1 MCGGQSKAC
10 TPYQSVRG
18 TSLRPPYEAATQP
31 PPPCLRGARVVPY
44 LQRRARS
51 RRRGII
57 MKRIVAA
64 LLLASAC
71 GSVAKAQDTIRVGW
85 TIPAEESKYWM
96 MRRPEKFPNL
106 GKGYKIEWSQFQ
118 GTSPMTQALI
128 AGALD
133 CATQGVLPIAQSM
146 DKGTLATY
154 VIAQHVG
161 EKPGSFSVYWA
172 VKDDSPIKKVEDL
185 KGKTVGISIIGGGTQ
200 GPFNLMLKRHGL
212 DPDKDIKLV
221 EVSFSLSEDAL
232 RQDRVDAVNMNQ
244 PFAARAEAKGGIRK
258 LFALE
263 EAVPNIVHI
272 VEACRKDFVDKNPEL
287 VKQYVKDITAGLKM
301 ALANR
306 EETMKVVSEITKA
319 PVAVLDTY
327 LLKSND
333 FAREPGAAPNYAA
346 IQAMFDVYTNEK
358 MIEKK
363 LDAGA
368 LKKEGIVAPLE
379 GPCSPHRAKRN
390 AGSRITLRSIR
401 ATQRRLRPHHRP
413 FVRHRARVRLTHT
426 LRVFR
431 QQPRGMPR
439 LRRDPRGPA
448 A

>member
-1 MCGGQSKAC
+1 
-10 TPYQSVRG
+10 
-18 TSLRPPYEAATQP
+18 
-31 PPPCLRGARVVPY
+31 
-44 LQRRARS
+44 
-51 RRRGII
+51 

-71 GSVAKAQDTIRVGW
+71 ASVAKAQDTIRVGW
-85 TIPAEESKYWM
+85 TIPAKESKYWM

-106 GKGYKIEWSQFQ
+106 GKGYKVEWSQFQ

-154 VIAQHVG
+154 IIAQHVG

-172 VKDDSPIKKVEDL
+172 VKDDSAIKKVEDL

-200 GPFNLMLKRHGL
+200 GPFNLMLKRHGI

-232 RQDRVDAVNMNQ
+232 RAGRVDSTNMNQ

-287 VKQYVKDITAGLKM
+287 VKQYVTDITAALKM

-306 EETMKVVSEITKA
+306 DETMKVVSEITKA
-319 PVAVLDTY
+319 PIPVLDTY
-327 LLKSND
+327 LLKGND
-333 FAREPGAAPNYAA
+333 FAREPGAAPNFAG
-346 IQAMFDVYTNEK
+346 IQAMYDVYTNEK
-358 MIEKK
+358 MLSKK
-363 LDAGA
+363 LDAMQ
-368 LKKEGIVAPLE
+368 LKHPSIVAPIE
-379 GPCSPHRAKRN
+379 
-390 AGSRITLRSIR
+390 
-401 ATQRRLRPHHRP
+401 
-413 FVRHRARVRLTHT
+413 
-426 LRVFR
+426 
-431 QQPRGMPR
+431 
-439 LRRDPRGPA
+439 
-448 A
+448 

>member
-1 MCGGQSKAC
+1 MN
-10 TPYQSVRG
+10 
-18 TSLRPPYEAATQP
+18 
-31 PPPCLRGARVVPY
+31 
-44 LQRRARS
+44 
-51 RRRGII
+51 
-57 MKRIVAA
+57 RIVVASLLTAGA
-64 LLLASAC
+64 LV
-71 GSVAKAQDTIRVGW
+71 SVAKAQDAPTIRVGW

-106 GKGYKIEWSQFQ
+106 GKGYKVEWSQFQ

-185 KGKTVGISIIGGGTQ
+185 RGKTVGISIIGGGTQ
-200 GPFNLMLKRHGL
+200 GPFNLMLKRHGI

-232 RQDRVDAVNMNQ
+232 RAGRVDSTNMNQ

-287 VKQYVKDITAGLKM
+287 VKQYVKDITAALKM

-306 EETMKVVSEITKA
+306 DETMKVVSEITKA
-319 PVAVLDTY
+319 PIPVLDTY
-327 LLKSND
+327 LLKGND
-333 FAREPGAAPNYAA
+333 FAREPGAAPNFAG

-358 MIEKK
+358 MLSKK
-363 LDAGA
+363 LDAMQ
-368 LKKEGIVAPLE
+368 LKHPSIVAPIE
-379 GPCSPHRAKRN
+379 
-390 AGSRITLRSIR
+390 
-401 ATQRRLRPHHRP
+401 
-413 FVRHRARVRLTHT
+413 
-426 LRVFR
+426 
-431 QQPRGMPR
+431 
-439 LRRDPRGPA
+439 
-448 A
+448 

>member
-1 MCGGQSKAC
+1 MN
-10 TPYQSVRG
+10 
-18 TSLRPPYEAATQP
+18 
-31 PPPCLRGARVVPY
+31 
-44 LQRRARS
+44 
-51 RRRGII
+51 
-57 MKRIVAA
+57 RIVVAS
-64 LLLASAC
+64 LLAASALV
-71 GSVAKAQDTIRVGW
+71 SVARAQEPPTIRVGW

-96 MRRPEKFPNL
+96 MRRPDKFPNL

-118 GTSPMTQALI
+118 GTTPMTQALI

-146 DKGTLATY
+146 DKGTLAVY

-172 VKDDSPIKKVEDL
+172 VKDDSPIRKVEDL

-200 GPFNLMLKRHGL
+200 GPFNLMLKRHGV
-212 DPDKDIKLV
+212 DPEKDIKLV

-232 RQDRVDAVNMNQ
+232 RAGRVDSTNMNQ

-258 LFALE
+258 LFALD
-263 EAVPNIVHI
+263 EALPNIVHI

-287 VKQYVKDITAGLKM
+287 VKQYVKDITAALKM

-306 EETMKVVSEITKA
+306 DETMKVVSEITKA

-327 LLKSND
+327 LLKGND
-333 FAREPGAAPNYAA
+333 FAREPGAAPNFAG

-358 MIEKK
+358 MISKK
-363 LDAGA
+363 LDAMA

-379 GPCSPHRAKRN
+379 
-390 AGSRITLRSIR
+390 
-401 ATQRRLRPHHRP
+401 
-413 FVRHRARVRLTHT
+413 
-426 LRVFR
+426 
-431 QQPRGMPR
+431 
-439 LRRDPRGPA
+439 
-448 A
+448 